1 MQKRKTELS
10 RNTNETQISIK
21 LDVDG
26 TGKQNITTGNGM
38 MDHLLAQLSRHSLID
53 MDIIAKGDIQ
63 TGWHHTIEDLGI
75 ILGKALNEALGDHKG
90 INRMGHAFV
99 PLDES
104 LAFTAVDFSGRG
116 YSVLD
121 IKISDS
127 DLGGLPADMIRH
139 FLESFAR
146 EGKFNLH
153 VKLISGQNNH
163 HIAESIFKSLAK
175 SIRFALTTDER
186 QKDTIPSTKG
196 TISD

>member
-116 YSVLD
+116 YSVSVSYTHLT
-121 IKISDS
+121 
-127 DLGGLPADMIRH
+127 LPTN
-139 FLESFAR
+139 R
-146 EGKFNLH
+146 E
-153 VKLISGQNNH
+153 V
-163 HIAESIFKSLAK
+163 
-175 SIRFALTTDER
+175 
-186 QKDTIPSTKG
+186 
-196 TISD
+196 

>member
-1 MQKRKTELS
+1 MAQKRKSELT
-10 RNTNETQISIK
+10 RNTNETQISVK

-26 TGKQNITTGNGM
+26 IGKQNITTGNGM
-38 MDHLLAQLSRHSLID
+38 MDHLLSQLSRHSLID

-75 ILGKALNEALGDHKG
+75 ILGKALNEAVGDDKG

-127 DLGGLPADMIRH
+127 ALGGLPADMIRH

-153 VKLISGQNNH
+153 VKLISGQMPIVTKSKKA
-163 HIAESIFKSLAK
+163 IANFKIKENMTIGCKLT
-175 SIRFALTTDER
+175 IRKINFI
-186 QKDTIPSTKG
+186 K
-196 TISD
+196 

>member
-1 MQKRKTELS
+1 MQNRKSELT
-10 RNTNETQISIK
+10 RNTNETQISVI
-21 LDVDG
+21 LDIDG
-26 TGKQNITTGNGM
+26 TGKQNISTGNGM
-38 MDHLLAQLSRHSLID
+38 MDHLLSQLSRHSLID
-53 MDIIAKGDIQ
+53 MDIKANGDIE

-75 ILGKALNEALGDHKG
+75 ILGKALHQALGEHKG
-90 INRMGHAFV
+90 INRMGHSFV

-104 LAFTAVDFSGRG
+104 LSFTAVDFSGRG
-116 YSVLD
+116 YAVLD

-153 VKLISGQNNH
+153 VRQITGQNNH

-175 SIRFALTTDER
+175 SIRVALTLDER
-186 QKDTIPSTKG
+186 QKNSIPSTKG